1 MFVKSRELEEFI
13 DSLKDFWKLF
23 KKRPYLM
30 IIGAILA
37 YLVIVA
43 LIILLS

>member
-23 KKRPYLM
+23 KKHPFLT
-30 IIGAILA
+30 IFGAILS
-37 YLVIVA
+37 YVVIVA
-43 LIILLS
+43 LLILLP